1 LSPDKKKV
9 KSTNSLQDILFLGGI
24 ITFTSVLVIG
34 LFPGRIDAGLVD
46 ENFFITAMMTIPI
59 IAAIYLIIISFRRS
73 LDIKSIDI
81 RESIK
86 KKITLSF
93 VFIAVLSAMPIVI
106 ISSSYFN
113 KNLSQMFSGRT
124 MKALDESV
132 TLTHDIYFRIEKGVR
147 SQLDTIRF
155 ILENF
160 MLNVD
165 SSSLEKLAGTF
176 KGSSLKIIFLKAE
189 DGIIKKFENENS
201 ITGADHFKLFNFYKN
216 IFSRDIK
223 TDRIILSGIDVI
235 SGMFRYNDLMVVC
248 YLPIPADF
256 KTNEELFI
264 KAREDYRRIESQK
277 EYFETGTGSFL
288 MFISIVIIVI
298 AYTISLYISGNI
310 TRPVMELSSASK
322 QIAMGNN
329 KLFIEKKSDD
339 ELGVLVDA
347 FNLMARQLDENQ
359 KFMFQKQKLEA
370 WNEMARKL
378 VHEIKN
384 PLTPIRLSAERMRK
398 LVIDNNPNMQNAVLT
413 GSETIIS
420 EVNSLLKL
428 VVEFNNFARLPEKKA
443 ELSKLNRLVSEC
455 ISLFDGFEN
464 VEFRFQP
471 DDTLPDIMIDRN
483 LVRQALNNIINNS
496 IQAFSE
502 NGNII
507 ITTGI
512 HESGLYQFVK
522 IKDDG
527 PGIKE
532 TDIEKIFEP
541 GFTLKKNGSGLGLAI
556 VEKIMFEHDGKIFCN
571 SKEGEGAG
579 FLLMFPFA
587 EESANGQNISC

>member
-1 LSPDKKKV
+1 LSPDKKIKGV
-9 KSTNSLQDILFLGGI
+9 NSLQDILFLAGI
-24 ITFTSVLVIG
+24 ITFTSILVIG
-34 LFPGRIDAGLVD
+34 LFPGRLDAGLVD
-46 ENFFITAMMTIPI
+46 ENFFITTMMTIPI
-59 IAAIYLIIISFRRS
+59 IAGIYFIIISFRRS
-73 LDIKSIDI
+73 LNIKSIDI
-81 RESIK
+81 RQSIK

-113 KNLSQMFSGRT
+113 KNLSKMFSGRT

-132 TLTHDIYFRIEKGVR
+132 ELTHDIYSRIEKGVR
-147 SQLDTIRF
+147 SELRTVKF
-155 ILENF
+155 ILDNF
-160 MLNVD
+160 MAD
-165 SSSLEKLAGTF
+165 IDDPGLEKLAFSF
-176 KGSSLKIIFLKAE
+176 KESSLKLIFFKV
-189 DGIIKKFENENS
+189 DPGTVKKFENQNT
-201 ITGADHFKLFNFYKN
+201 ITGIDNYKLYNFYKS
-216 IFSRDIK
+216 ISSGDIR
-223 TDRIILSGIDVI
+223 TDRMILSGVDII
-235 SGMFRYNDLMVVC
+235 SGMFRYNKLMVVS
-248 YLPIPADF
+248 YLPIPPDF
-256 KTNEELFI
+256 KTDEELFLN
-264 KAREDYRRIESQK
+264 AREDYRKIENQK
-277 EYFETGTGSFL
+277 EYFESGVGSFL
-288 MFISIVIIVI
+288 MFLSIVSIVI
-298 AYTISLYISGNI
+298 AYIISLYISGNI
-310 TRPVMELSSASK
+310 TSPVMELSSASK

-329 KLFIEKKSDD
+329 KLFIEKKSED

-347 FNLMARQLDENQ
+347 FNSMARQLDENQ

-398 LVIDNNPNMQNAVLT
+398 LVLEKNPNMPDAVLS

-428 VVEFNNFARLPEKKA
+428 VVEFNNFARLPVKRA
-443 ELSKLNRLVSEC
+443 ELSSLNELAAES
-455 ISLFDGFEN
+455 ISLFHGYEN
-464 VEFRFQP
+464 VEFIFQP
-471 DDTLPDIMIDRN
+471 DDTLSDIMIDRS

-502 NGNII
+502 NGTVV

-512 HESGLYQFVK
+512 NESGLYQFVN
-522 IKDDG
+522 IKDNG

-532 TDIEKIFEP
+532 SDIERIFEP

-571 SKEGEGAG
+571 SKEGEGAE
-579 FLLMFPFA
+579 FRLMFPFVQ
-587 EESANGQNISC
+587 ELSNGQNISS